1 MRYPPALSLALALGL
16 LAQVTEAQQVEEA
29 QGWFAGANLGLL
41 HQDVQSPS
49 ESRSNGVS
57 VLARL
62 GRDLGARL
70 AVVGEIGWLS
80 TTRNTDIVFAPCDPA
95 QGCFGGVFLGP
106 TAMLT
111 TGVSL
116 RLMTSPSLVRGFLT
130 GGPALSWAAR
140 RETGTRAVAVGGVI
154 GGGLT
159 VRVGGRTSLV
169 GEVTYREFGSDG
181 TTPRWLVPM
190 TIGIEVR

>member
-1 MRYPPALSLALALGL
+1 MSKRWARYLQAMLVLGPCAFQPLS
-16 LAQVTEAQQVEEA
+16 AQS
-29 QGWFAGANLGLL
+29 GWFGGASLGLL
-41 HQDVQSPS
+41 HQDVQGNS

-62 GRDLGARL
+62 GRDFGARVAL
-70 AVVGEIGWLS
+70 VGEVGWLS
-80 TTRNTDIVFAPCDPA
+80 TSENSDVVFAPCDPA
-95 QGCFGGVFLGP
+95 VGFCGAFTGP
-106 TAMLT
+106 TALLT

-116 RLMTSPSLVRGFLT
+116 RFMTAPSRARGYFT
-130 GGPALSWAAR
+130 VGPAVGWAAR
-140 RETGTRAVAVGGVI
+140 REAGTRAVALGGAV

-159 VRVGGRTSLV
+159 VQVGGRTSLI

-181 TTPRWLVPM
+181 STPRWLVPM

>member
-1 MRYPPALSLALALGL
+1 L
-16 LAQVTEAQQVEEA
+16 
-29 QGWFAGANLGLL
+29 
-41 HQDVQSPS
+41 
-49 ESRSNGVS
+49 S

-62 GRDLGARL
+62 GRDLGARI

-80 TTRNTDIVFAPCDPA
+80 TTRNDDIDFAPCDPA
-95 QGCFGGVFLGP
+95 QGCFGGVFIGP

-111 TGVSL
+111 SGVSL
-116 RLMTSPSLVRGFLT
+116 RLMSSPSRVRGFLT

-140 RETGTRAVAVGGVI
+140 REAATRAVAVGGAI
-154 GGGLT
+154 GGGVT

-181 TTPRWLVPM
+181 STPRWLVPM